1 VDAGGGNH
9 GGTSSCKMVAAQP
22 EGLECSMFTMET
34 TRRPSRLR
42 DTRKRLGRFECHKI
56 ERWAQTS
63 GAFISASYNA
73 PLYPRETHQQVSRMA
88 SPHRRHYQP
97 TGQAWLSSVRRIQAK
112 TCCSLFRPLITVS
125 SLPVSII
132 SAETTRVNLAVWWP
146 TPPKKAMKRVI
157 SVRVGLRAPRAL
169 STTDG
174 RRFTGKSP
182 RVWPTVVHLIMLE
195 SRKSSLYLHFL
206 SKTNSH
212 N

>member
-1 VDAGGGNH
+1 VAGGAGGGNH

-88 SPHRRHYQP
+88 SPHRRHYHP

-132 SAETTRVNLAVWWP
+132 SAET
-146 TPPKKAMKRVI
+146 
-157 SVRVGLRAPRAL
+157 SEF
-169 STTDG
+169 G
-174 RRFTGKSP
+174 RLVADP
-182 RVWPTVVHLIMLE
+182 
-195 SRKSSLYLHFL
+195 RKSHETCYFGAGRITSTSCPLYDGWPEIYRKISEGLADCCSLDYARIEKVVPLSPFS